1 MVINVLNYT
10 FFQNRTIYFETKPF
24 FPIFAKSL
32 TKTLKIMQLLTIGW
46 AEVLLIALIV
56 LLLFGARKIPEL
68 MQSLGKGMKSFK
80 DGMNGKDDT
89 DTKKDNMA

>member
-1 MVINVLNYT
+1 MFYKTCSI
-10 FFQNRTIYFETKPF
+10 QIHTIIFETKPF
-24 FPIFAKSL
+24 FPIFAKSI
-32 TKTLKIMQLLTIGW
+32 TKTLKIMQLLNIGW

-89 DTKKDNMA
+89 DTKKDNMV